1 MWVSGWV
8 DQKLVRRPGW
18 TRGGLANTDSLY
30 RKDYTQ
36 TVGKVQSGI
45 KWNYWHERRRCSPS
59 QLANDWQWRIYSSLQ
74 YGHCGQSW
82 LSSTTLRINSVFR
95 QRACLHMWLSERVSE
110 WVSWWVG
117 EWSANFSDQLIYS
130 LPTVPLVSRLSTLRK
145 TKNEK
150 QKMKNEKWKMKNEK
164 QKWKT
169 KNEKLKVKNEN
180 KKIKNKN

>member
-59 QLANDWQWRIYSSLQ
+59 QLGNDWQWRIYSSLQ

-82 LSSTTLRINSVFR
+82 LSSTTLRLNSVFMLDICWYER
-95 QRACLHMWLSERVSE
+95 RHCSLLPSDDDWQWSNGDNRAGILAGVKAL
-110 WVSWWVG
+110 
-117 EWSANFSDQLIYS
+117 Q
-130 LPTVPLVSRLSTLRK
+130 LVSVRWWLVLKYWHKRRHWLIDFITS
-145 TKNEK
+145 
-150 QKMKNEKWKMKNEK
+150 
-164 QKWKT
+164 
-169 KNEKLKVKNEN
+169 KLCIIFV
-180 KKIKNKN
+180 

>member
-59 QLANDWQWRIYSSLQ
+59 QLGNDWQWRIYSSLQ

-82 LSSTTLRINSVFR
+82 LSSTTLRLNSVFR
-95 QRACLHMWLSERVSE
+95 QRACLHICDFVCP
-110 WVSWWVG
+110 WVG
-117 EWSANFSDQLIYS
+117 EWSANFFKGSDWLIYL
-130 LPTVPLVSRLSTLRK
+130 LPTVLLVSRFS
-145 TKNEK
+145 N
-150 QKMKNEKWKMKNEK
+150 
-164 QKWKT
+164 
-169 KNEKLKVKNEN
+169 
-180 KKIKNKN
+180 

>member
-1 MWVSGWV
+1 MYVSEWVSGWV

-59 QLANDWQWRIYSSLQ
+59 QLGNDWQWRIYSSLQ

-82 LSSTTLRINSVFR
+82 LSSTTLRLNSVFMLDICWYER
-95 QRACLHMWLSERVSE
+95 RHCSLLLSGDDWQWSIGTSVSVAVCILQAFNALE
-110 WVSWWVG
+110 ETNNG
-117 EWSANFSDQLIYS
+117 
-130 LPTVPLVSRLSTLRK
+130 RLSWAMPHLRIGF
-145 TKNEK
+145 N
-150 QKMKNEKWKMKNEK
+150 
-164 QKWKT
+164 
-169 KNEKLKVKNEN
+169 L
-180 KKIKNKN
+180 I